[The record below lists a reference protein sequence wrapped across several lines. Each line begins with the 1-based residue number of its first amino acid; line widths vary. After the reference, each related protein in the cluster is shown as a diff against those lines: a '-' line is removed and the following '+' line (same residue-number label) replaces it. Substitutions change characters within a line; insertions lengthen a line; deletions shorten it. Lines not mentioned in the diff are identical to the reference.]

1 MAIYTIIHA
10 DGFIS
15 KDGVGYRGLTL
26 SWLPDDI
33 LAVQAAADGSA
44 DIEKG
49 VRSTLTIT
57 ANEDVADVTALSWWS
72 NVDST
77 WQAGYDAE
85 QAEIAASD
93 ALEKKLAEEAAK
105 SGD

>member
-1 MAIYTIIHA
+1 MAKYTIIHA

-15 KDGVGYRGLTL
+15 KDGAGYSDLSL

-44 DIEKG
+44 DLEKG

-57 ANEDVADVTALSWWS
+57 ANEDVSDVTSLSWWS
-72 NVDST
+72 NVDTT
-77 WQAGYDAE
+77 WQAAYDAE
-85 QAEIAASD
+85 QAAIAEAE
-93 ALEKKLAEEAAK
+93 AKAKEAEEE
-105 SGD
+105 GGE

>member
-1 MAIYTIIHA
+1 MAKYSIIYD

-15 KDGVGYRGLTL
+15 KDGVGYVGLTL

-33 LAVQAAADGSA
+33 LAVQVATDGSA
-44 DIEKG
+44 ALEKG

-57 ANEDVADVTALSWWS
+57 ANELVADVTSLSWWS
-72 NVDST
+72 NVDTT
-77 WQAGYDAE
+77 WQTAYDAE
-85 QAEIAASD
+85 QAAIAA
-93 ALEKKLAEEAAK
+93 AKKAEEEAE

>member
-1 MAIYTIIHA
+1 MAKYTIIHA

-15 KDGVGYRGLTL
+15 KDGAGYSDLSL

-44 DIEKG
+44 DLEKG

-57 ANEDVADVTALSWWS
+57 ANEDVADVTTLSWWS

-77 WQAGYDAE
+77 WQAAYDAE
-85 QAEIAASD
+85 QAAIAA
-93 ALEKKLAEEAAK
+93 AAAAAAAEEE
-105 SGD
+105 GGE